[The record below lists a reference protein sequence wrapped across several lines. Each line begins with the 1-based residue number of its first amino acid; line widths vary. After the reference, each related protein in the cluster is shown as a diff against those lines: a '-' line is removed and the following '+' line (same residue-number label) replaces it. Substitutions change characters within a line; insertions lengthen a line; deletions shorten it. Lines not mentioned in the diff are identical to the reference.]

1 MMLSWAA
8 WCLFFVTFL
17 LSSIPFHDD
26 TVQNP
31 TSFHV
36 TLVTVSISVHSLTN
50 FHVFCSVSVLTECT

>member
-26 TVQNP
+26 TVQTP
-31 TSFHV
+31 P
-36 TLVTVSISVHSLTN
+36 VSCHLSNCFPFLYIL
-50 FHVFCSVSVLTECT
+50 